1 MRKQAVCVSC
11 GAFKR
16 RALAR
21 CKHCGYLPGTDYEI
35 ARAVILSRQVQ
46 AGAAIIGRSAPEL
59 QRIAAQIRSGRPYLF
74 DPNEEQT
81 ALYAHRHLQDL
92 AAGRRRRRVA
102 IALGA
107 GALALGVIAYVVW
120 MSG

>member
-1 MRKQAVCVSC
+1 MGRKQSVCVSC
-11 GAFKR
+11 GQFKR
-16 RALAR
+16 RALER

-46 AGAAIIGRSAPEL
+46 AGAASVGLTLPEL
-59 QRIAAQIRSGRPYLF
+59 ERIAAQIRGGRPYLF

-81 ALYAHRHLQDL
+81 ALSAQRHLQDL
-92 AAGRRRRRVA
+92 AVGKRRRRVA
-102 IALGA
+102 IAIGVAALTLG
-107 GALALGVIAYVVW
+107 IAYLTW